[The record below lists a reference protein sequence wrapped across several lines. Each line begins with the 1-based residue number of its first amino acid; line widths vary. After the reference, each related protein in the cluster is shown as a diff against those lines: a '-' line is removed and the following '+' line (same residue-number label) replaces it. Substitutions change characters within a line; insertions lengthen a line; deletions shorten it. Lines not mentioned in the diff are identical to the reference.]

1 MLYVVDYTMHWKFE
15 YGEDATK
22 SHTQNTTCTTWEK
35 AEDKGNKLAI
45 FQVFNQKPWVSEEAV
60 VTCGS

>member
-45 FQVFNQKPWVSEEAV
+45 F
-60 VTCGS
+60 